1 VSGTG
6 RGFETAPL
14 RKHKRWRSLPVD
26 RAEYLKRID
35 YSDVIDVTDE
45 VLTILHKNHVFQI
58 PFENLD
64 VYYKKTFNLDI
75 GNIYHK
81 VINNRRGGF
90 CYELNLLFNWL
101 LTDIGF
107 SSRIIASRIFNEDR
121 TVGPEFDHM
130 SIYVN
135 AGREYLL
142 DVGYGD
148 LFVTPIEIK
157 EGVQFDGRNYFEIDK
172 WSKNEYV
179 ISMSADGLSFSK
191 KYTFSLDVVNTNDFE
206 TICLDKQTNPNS
218 YFVKNVVCTKP
229 TVTGR
234 VTIFNDKLVE
244 KNGEL
249 RMERTIQSEENFT
262 RCLKDKFGIE
272 IR

>member
-1 VSGTG
+1 
-6 RGFETAPL
+6 
-14 RKHKRWRSLPVD
+14 VD
-26 RAEYLKRID
+26 RVEYLKRID

-45 VLTILHKNHVFQI
+45 VLTILHKKHVFQI

-64 VYYKKTFNLDI
+64 VYYKRTFNLDI

-107 SSRIIASRIFNEDR
+107 SSRIIASRIFNEDG

-130 SIYVN
+130 SIYIN
-135 AGREYLL
+135 TGREFLL

-157 EGVQFDGRNYFEIDK
+157 KGIQFDGRNYFEIDK
-172 WSKNEYV
+172 WTKNEYV

-191 KYTFSLDVVNTNDFE
+191 KYTFRLDVVNTKDFE
-206 TICLDKQTNPNS
+206 TICSDKQTNPNS

-229 TVTGR
+229 TENGR
-234 VTIFNDKLVE
+234 VTIFNNKLVE
-244 KNGEL
+244 KGGESK
-249 RMERTIQSEENFT
+249 MEKAIQSDKDFT
-262 RCLKDKFGIE
+262 TSLKEKFGIVL
-272 IR
+272 R